1 MLVPVFIKSLD
12 GLCNLTVYVP
22 RQKRVTK
29 MLEAAYSKLAS
40 VADLSFCF
48 WQAIYIVRGHSYYI
62 DSILRARRTS
72 LKY

>member
-1 MLVPVFIKSLD
+1 
-12 GLCNLTVYVP
+12 
-22 RQKRVTK
+22 

-62 DSILRARRTS
+62 DSILRAFRTS